1 MSNASRTFPPDTDA
15 HGSAIGETRPV
26 PFATRPMLQ
35 GTLGMVAAGHYLA
48 AAIGLSILEK
58 GGNAVDA
65 GVAAGFAVALLKPQ
79 SVGIGGEVPILIHMA
94 EQQRS
99 VAINGQGWAPRAA
112 TLQWFRDHHVD
123 LIPSDGFLPAT
134 VPAQFA
140 AWCTALQNFG
150 TLSLAE
156 VLGPAVDLAEGGFP
170 MYTALRNG
178 VLKVLERFK
187 SEWPTSAAIYLRD
200 GQPPV
205 EGTLLRNPD
214 WARTL
219 KGAIDASLHAKA
231 NGREASIRAAI
242 DYFYSGP
249 VAQQAVAFSTTSAC
263 IDGSGEAHTGLLALQ
278 DFADFGMRGTQI
290 EDPVRLEY
298 HGVEVL
304 KCGPWSQGPVFL
316 QQLKLLEGF
325 DLQQLGHNTANYL
338 HVYLEATKLAFADRE
353 RYYGDPE
360 FVDVPL
366 GLLLSE
372 DYAAERRELIDER
385 QASLELRPGALA
397 MAAAPRAGERWPVVS
412 GDTTHVDAV
421 DRWGNLF
428 SATPSGGWI
437 GSSPVVE
444 GLGFPLGTRGQMFY
458 LDSRHANA
466 LVPGKRPRTTLTP
479 SLALRNGDP
488 WLAFGTPGGDQ
499 QDQWTLQFFLN
510 VVDFGMELQEA
521 LDAPTVQS
529 THFPGSFYPHAST
542 PGGVR
547 AESRIPADVLDELRS
562 RGHKVSLD
570 GPWSHGQVT
579 AVAREANGVL
589 SGAASPRGRVAYVMG
604 R

>member
-1 MSNASRTFPPDTDA
+1 MTSSPYPPDTDA
-15 HGSAIGETRPV
+15 HGSAVGESRPV
-26 PFATRPMLQ
+26 PFATRPVLQ

-48 AAIGLSILEK
+48 AAIGLSTLER

-79 SVGIGGEVPILIHMA
+79 SVGIGGEVPILIHLA
-94 EQQRS
+94 NEHRS
-99 VAINGQGWAPRAA
+99 VAVNGQGWAPRAA
-112 TLQWFRDHHVD
+112 TIEWFRTHNIR

-140 AWCTALQNFG
+140 AWCTALRDFG
-150 TLSLAE
+150 TRSLAE
-156 VLGPAVDLAEGGFP
+156 TLGPAVDLAEGGFP

-178 VLKVLERFK
+178 IDRVGDRFAH
-187 SEWPTSAAIYLRD
+187 EWPTSAAIYLD
-200 GQPPV
+200 NGAAPG
-205 EGTLLRNPD
+205 EGTLVRNPD

-219 KGAIDASLHAKA
+219 KGAIDASLRAEHQ
-231 NGREASIRAAI
+231 GRAAAIQAAI
-242 DYFYSGP
+242 DYFYTGP
-249 VAQQAVAFSTTSAC
+249 VAQQAVAFATNNHVL
-263 IDGSGEAHTGLLALQ
+263 DGSGEAHAGLLALE
-278 DFADFGMRGTQI
+278 DFARYGAVGTQI
-290 EDPVRLEY
+290 EDPVRVEY

-325 DLQQLGHNTANYL
+325 DLRKLGHNTADYL
-338 HVYLEATKLAFADRE
+338 HVYVESAKLAFADRE

-360 FVDVPL
+360 FVSVPL

-372 DYAAERRELIDER
+372 DYASERRDMIDPR
-385 QASLELRPGALA
+385 QASLELRPGSIA
-397 MAAAPRAGERWPVVS
+397 MASTASRDRWPVVT

-458 LDSRHANA
+458 LDERHANA
-466 LVPGKRPRTTLTP
+466 LAPGKRPRTTLTP
-479 SLALRNGDP
+479 SLALRDGQP

-499 QDQWTLQFFLN
+499 QDQWLLQFFLN
-510 VVDFGMELQEA
+510 VVDFGMDLQEA
-521 LDAPTVQS
+521 LDAPTVHT
-529 THFPGSFYPHAST
+529 THFPGSFYPHEAH

-547 AESRIPADVLDELRS
+547 MESRVPAEVRDELAT
-562 RGHKVSLD
+562 RGHRVSVD

-579 AVAREANGVL
+579 AVGRERNGVL